1 MDWVL
6 DTTLDV
12 VGMDVDQGVPW
23 EVQPGVLGV
32 NCIGMNT

>member
-6 DTTLDV
+6 GTTLEV
-12 VGMDVDQGVPW
+12 VGMDVDQGFLW

-32 NCIGMNT
+32 NCIRTNT